1 MALFKRLFH
10 KHTWKP
16 LKVVYRYTEYGGW
29 GRKITVK
36 RCQCVECGRIEYIHF
51 DGKNMI

>member
-1 MALFKRLFH
+1 MKLFKKLFH

-16 LKVVYRYTEYGGW
+16 LKVIYRYQDW
-29 GRKITVK
+29 RCNRQIAVK
-36 RCQCVECGRIEYIHF
+36 RCQCVVCGRIEYIHF